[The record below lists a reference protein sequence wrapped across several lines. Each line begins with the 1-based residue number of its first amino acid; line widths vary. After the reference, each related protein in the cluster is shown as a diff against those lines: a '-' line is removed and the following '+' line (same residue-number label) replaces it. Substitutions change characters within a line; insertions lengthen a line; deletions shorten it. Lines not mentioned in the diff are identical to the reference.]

1 MDPWRNNRGNK
12 KIPRDRWK
20 YKDPKPIVH
29 NKSTSK
35 KEAYF
40 KKQWKSQKKK
50 KKTNITPKT
59 TRERRTHPKLIEG
72 KKSKRSDQK

>member
-1 MDPWRNNRGNK
+1 MDPWRNNRGNE

-50 KKTNITPKT
+50 KK
-59 TRERRTHPKLIEG
+59 KLILQLKQLEKEG
-72 KKSKRSDQK
+72 HTQS